1 MIVFNDLQKFI
12 LLPIYY
18 IIHKNYVFGF
28 FHKFFIRKFY
38 YKNLKFEL
46 NIKNIP
52 LENYSS
58 FLFKTYEY
66 NDRVLIIRHISHKNK
81 SIVLGGGIGF
91 IPTLVFKNSMN
102 KILVFEVNKKIV
114 PNLKKN
120 LIDNKVKFSIYNN
133 NLVYKKT
140 KNKVFYFTKDFLS
153 TSAFSKTLYE
163 QEVIVKNIEKKKIR
177 NFDKFN
183 TLILDIEGDEEYY
196 IKNINKFKNIKYLF
210 FELHHNIIKEH
221 KIIKLMK
228 ILKLNKF
235 ILQDKCFNSYYF
247 KKKF

>member
-1 MIVFNDLQKFI
+1 
-12 LLPIYY
+12 
-18 IIHKNYVFGF
+18 
-28 FHKFFIRKFY
+28 
-38 YKNLKFEL
+38 
-46 NIKNIP
+46 
-52 LENYSS
+52 
-58 FLFKTYEY
+58 
-66 NDRVLIIRHISHKNK
+66 
-81 SIVLGGGIGF
+81 
-91 IPTLVFKNSMN
+91 MN
-102 KILVFEVNKKIV
+102 QILVFEVNKEIV

-120 LIDNKVKFSIYNN
+120 LMDNKVKFSIYNN
-133 NLVYKKT
+133 NLVYKKS

-153 TSAFSKTLYE
+153 TSAFSQTLYE

-196 IKNINKFKNIKYLF
+196 IKNINEFKNIRYLF
-210 FELHHNIIKEH
+210 FELHHNIIKER

-247 KKKF
+247 KKKS

>member
-1 MIVFNDLQKFI
+1 MGHRADSY
-12 LLPIYY
+12 PIYY
-18 IIHKNYVFGF
+18 I
-28 FHKFFIRKFY
+28 
-38 YKNLKFEL
+38 
-46 NIKNIP
+46 
-52 LENYSS
+52 
-58 FLFKTYEY
+58 
-66 NDRVLIIRHISHKNK
+66 
-81 SIVLGGGIGF
+81 
-91 IPTLVFKNSMN
+91 
-102 KILVFEVNKKIV
+102 
-114 PNLKKN
+114 
-120 LIDNKVKFSIYNN
+120 
-133 NLVYKKT
+133 
-140 KNKVFYFTKDFLS
+140 YFTKDFLS